1 MFNFANLKTKKDPLL
16 QKNLEARM
24 YDIWNLGVVIN
35 LKQNAKMWKKVPKGD
50 YLEFSLKLNNLDPK
64 KNAYSTLSKP

>member
-1 MFNFANLKTKKDPLL
+1 
-16 QKNLEARM
+16 
-24 YDIWNLGVVIN
+24 
-35 LKQNAKMWKKVPKGD
+35 MWKKVPKGD